1 MSIITIKPQES
12 TEVKYEPG
20 KYEAVIQAVEMK
32 QTKSLL
38 DMLAVTLKGE
48 FGVDS
53 PRTITANI
61 VDNGFGQK
69 LLYKL
74 FDATYLLGEENVD
87 TDDLQGKYVGIEIK
101 EGEPY
106 NDKPTWNVTNFFPL
120 DEDDSEEGVDVD
132 VSDDWSDAE

>member
-1 MSIITIKPQES
+1 MTAITIAPKASQD
-12 TEVKYEPG
+12 VKYEPG
-20 KYEAVIQAVEMK
+20 KYEALIQTVEMK
-32 QTKSLL
+32 QTRSML

-48 FGVDS
+48 FGVDA

-74 FDATYLLGEENVD
+74 FEATFLLGEKSVD
-87 TDDLQGKYVGIEIK
+87 TEDLQGKYVGIEIK

-120 DEDDSEEGVDVD
+120 DEDDSEDGVDVD

>member
-1 MSIITIKPQES
+1 MTAITIAPKASQ
-12 TEVKYEPG
+12 EVKYEPG
-20 KYEAVIQAVEMK
+20 KYEALIQTVEMK
-32 QTKSLL
+32 QTRSML

-48 FGVDS
+48 FGVDA

-74 FDATYLLGEENVD
+74 FEASVD
-87 TDDLQGKYVGIEIK
+87 TEDLQGKYVGIEIK

-120 DEDDSEEGVDVD
+120 DEDDSEDGVDVD

>member
-1 MSIITIKPQES
+1 MPLITITPQES
-12 TEVKYEPG
+12 TDVKYNPG
-20 KYEAVIQAVEMK
+20 KYEALIQAVEMK
-32 QTKSLL
+32 KTRSML

-48 FGVDS
+48 FGKGA

-74 FDATYLLGEENVD
+74 FEATYLLGEENVD
-87 TDDLQGKYVGIEIK
+87 TDDLQGKYVGIEIR

-132 VSDDWSDAE
+132 DSDDWSDAE

>member
-1 MSIITIKPQES
+1 MTAITITPKASQEA
-12 TEVKYEPG
+12 KYTPG
-20 KYEAVIQAVEMK
+20 KYEALIQTVEMK
-32 QTKSLL
+32 QTRSML

-48 FGVDS
+48 FGEDAS
-53 PRTITANI
+53 RTITANI

-74 FDATYLLGEENVD
+74 FEATFLLGEKNVD
-87 TDDLQGKYVGIEIK
+87 TEDLQGKYVGIEIK

-106 NDKPTWNVTNFFPL
+106 NDKPTWNVVNFFPL
-120 DEDDSEEGVDVD
+120 DEDDSEDGVDVD

>member
-1 MSIITIKPQES
+1 MPAITITPKASQ
-12 TEVKYEPG
+12 EVKYEPG
-20 KYEAVIQAVEMK
+20 KYEALIQTVEMK
-32 QTKSLL
+32 QTRSML

-48 FGVDS
+48 FGEDA

-74 FDATYLLGEENVD
+74 FEATFLLGEKNVD
-87 TDDLQGKYVGIEIK
+87 TEDLQGKYVGIEIK

-120 DEDDSEEGVDVD
+120 DEDDSEDGVDVD

>member
-1 MSIITIKPQES
+1 MTAITIAPKAPQ
-12 TEVKYEPG
+12 EVKYEPG
-20 KYEAVIQAVEMK
+20 KYEALIQTVEMK
-32 QTKSLL
+32 QTRSML

-48 FGVDS
+48 FGVDA

-74 FDATYLLGEENVD
+74 FEATFLLGEKNVD
-87 TDDLQGKYVGIEIK
+87 TEDLQGKYVGIEIK

-120 DEDDSEEGVDVD
+120 DEDDSEDGVDVD